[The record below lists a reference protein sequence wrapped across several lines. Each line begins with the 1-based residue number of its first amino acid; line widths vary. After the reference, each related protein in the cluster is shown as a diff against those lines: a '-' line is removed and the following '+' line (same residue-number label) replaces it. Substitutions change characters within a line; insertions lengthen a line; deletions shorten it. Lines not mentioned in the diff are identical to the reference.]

1 MILQYYSGLK
11 EDSCELSVNEV
22 FTVALRLACRCLN
35 GKRIEILR
43 MIAVQAGSR
52 TITSTVDHISEELGC
67 PKSTVWINVNMLKE
81 LGLIE
86 NGRGNPVRVT
96 KVGEILLR
104 QIEDDKGKSKSAE
117 KAITKGAGV

>member
-11 EDSCELSVNEV
+11 EDSCELSVNEI
-22 FTVALRLACRCLN
+22 FSVALRLAGRCLN

-43 MIAVQAGSR
+43 MIAEQDGAR

-104 QIEDDKGKSKSAE
+104 QIEDDKGKGKFAE